1 MFPCDCGTI
10 PHSLERNKSFLKHNL
25 NSSTRP
31 ISVQKVRKLPGVF
44 KQVVDMFNRLFNL
57 DAVPPLHSSKN
68 PPRNLMLYVLCSQ
81 VVSHQ
86 CPAMVQSVTVEVAF
100 YFIVEVQNIIFN
112 WNYNLMNNG
121 STYNVEWV
129 RAAEHSSWP
138 KKMQHIEL
146 KAKLQ
151 TISSNAFFFHL
162 LSLPQEKY
170 VCSPL
175 SCVPV
180 LHSQQTMLWRNE
192 VLQRSAIFLT
202 KHPLQPNKMLSF
214 ISWWLL
220 LS

>member
-1 MFPCDCGTI
+1 MFPYDCGTI
-10 PHSLERNKSFLKHNL
+10 PHSLERNKSSLKHNL

-31 ISVQKVRKLPGVF
+31 VSVQKVRKLPGVF
-44 KQVVDMFNRLFNL
+44 KQVVDMFNRLFTL

-68 PPRNLMLYVLCSQ
+68 PPRNLMLYFLCSQ

-86 CPAMVQSVTVEVAF
+86 CPAMVQSVTVEVTF
-100 YFIVEVQNIIFN
+100 YLIVEVHNIMFN
-112 WNYNLMNNG
+112 WNYNLMNSG
-121 STYNVEWV
+121 STYNFEWV
-129 RAAEHSSWP
+129 WAAQHSSWP

-151 TISSNAFFFHL
+151 TISGKAVFSLTFIAQREIFVYSL
-162 LSLPQEKY
+162 LS
-170 VCSPL
+170 CM
-175 SCVPV
+175 PV

-192 VLQRSAIFLT
+192 VLQRSAVFLT
-202 KHPLQPNKMLSF
+202 KHPLQPKKLLSF